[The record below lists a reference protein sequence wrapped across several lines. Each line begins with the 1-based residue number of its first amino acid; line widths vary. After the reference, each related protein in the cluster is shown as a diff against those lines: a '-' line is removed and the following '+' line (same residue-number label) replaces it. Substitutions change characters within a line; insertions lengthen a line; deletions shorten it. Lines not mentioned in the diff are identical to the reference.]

1 MGGAERATI
10 QGMFFVVQANLCKIK
25 VIRHALTTFMT
36 AVSTVVF
43 YAKLK

>member
-25 VIRHALTTFMT
+25 VIRHALATFMT
-36 AVSTVVF
+36 VVSAVATF
-43 YAKLK
+43 LQ